1 MTREMFN
8 KMKEKRERIDVIF
21 FVLGLDA
28 LTIRKDKVEQTK
40 AALSLACSTC
50 GLFLSAFG

>member
-21 FVLGLDA
+21 FVL
-28 LTIRKDKVEQTK
+28 V
-40 AALSLACSTC
+40 
-50 GLFLSAFG
+50 FGCPDYKKG